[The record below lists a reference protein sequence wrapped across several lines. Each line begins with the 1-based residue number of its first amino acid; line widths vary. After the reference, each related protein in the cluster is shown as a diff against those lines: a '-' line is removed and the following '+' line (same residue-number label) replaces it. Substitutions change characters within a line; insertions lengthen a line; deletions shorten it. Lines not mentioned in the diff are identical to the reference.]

1 MGSLA
6 RPRSLAGWT
15 VVAAA
20 GLGLGLRV
28 YASAG
33 IWPADLSKHDTAAY
47 VRAAHYGLGK
57 DPLEP
62 TGYSI
67 FLRVLHFVWA
77 QLAFTVA
84 VQHLLGLAAGALLY
98 LAVRRLG
105 ASPWIALA
113 GAAAIWLNGDQILL
127 EQTLL
132 SEGLFVFVL
141 MAAVYSLVRSRD
153 SGGYLWPALTA
164 GLTVALPFIRGVADP
179 LLIVLGGFLLFGLWR
194 ARGRWLLR
202 AAVALAAA
210 VVVVAGYSG
219 IRHHDTGSW
228 SVSVKGGGWSLYA
241 RVAQWADCS
250 RFKPPSGTRPLC
262 ESTPA
267 SQRPGAGVYSWLPQ
281 SPAIK
286 AYGEPPRGSRQVG
299 EFALAAIEHQP
310 GDYAHAVL
318 VDMARYVNPGAGSP
332 KAGDFG
338 GPDSLSFANTRSP
351 DGEGTQQVRAYYDG
365 FRIRTGAA
373 GSLADYQ
380 SVMRVHGWLLA
391 VLAALGLAGVL
402 LARGPLRYGAL
413 LMGLSGLALPAIP
426 ALVNT
431 TTWRY
436 SIPAAPLLMA
446 AGAIGVAALWP
457 LLASA
462 LGRVSA
468 PRRTAPTQ

>member
-1 MGSLA
+1 MAVLGQTLADMGAEEPGGAGDHYAHLAILYQVGCAAPVRRLQWPLMGSLA

-153 SGGYLWPALTA
+153 SGGYLWPALAA
-164 GLTVALPFIRGVADP
+164 GLTVALPFIR
-179 LLIVLGGFLLFGLWR
+179 
-194 ARGRWLLR
+194 
-202 AAVALAAA
+202 
-210 VVVVAGYSG
+210 
-219 IRHHDTGSW
+219 
-228 SVSVKGGGWSLYA
+228 
-241 RVAQWADCS
+241 
-250 RFKPPSGTRPLC
+250 
-262 ESTPA
+262 
-267 SQRPGAGVYSWLPQ
+267 
-281 SPAIK
+281 
-286 AYGEPPRGSRQVG
+286 
-299 EFALAAIEHQP
+299 
-310 GDYAHAVL
+310 
-318 VDMARYVNPGAGSP
+318 
-332 KAGDFG
+332 
-338 GPDSLSFANTRSP
+338 
-351 DGEGTQQVRAYYDG
+351 
-365 FRIRTGAA
+365 
-373 GSLADYQ
+373 
-380 SVMRVHGWLLA
+380 
-391 VLAALGLAGVL
+391 
-402 LARGPLRYGAL
+402 
-413 LMGLSGLALPAIP
+413 ALPI
-426 ALVNT
+426 
-431 TTWRY
+431 RC
-436 SIPAAPLLMA
+436 
-446 AGAIGVAALWP
+446 
-457 LLASA
+457 
-462 LGRVSA
+462 
-468 PRRTAPTQ
+468 